1 MARPNIVLIM
11 ADNQPADLLGCYGND
26 EVKTPHLDALAQRGQ
41 RFDQAFC
48 VNAMCSPCRASV
60 LTGLMPSQ
68 HGLHNWLDDR
78 LMDQW
83 PQNWSAI
90 AEFAN
95 LPTIIKNAGYTTAL
109 IGKFHLG
116 VPFVPQLAFDHWVTF
131 THGHTTSFYD
141 NEVIDDFNRY
151 RFTGHTVDFFTQK
164 TIEFLEHQS
173 GKDDPFFAFVPYNGP
188 YGHWPAIKG
197 RAENEFAAL
206 YDDSDMHSIPREGL
220 SAEVLERFGLRVQSG
235 GVREQFKGPLLLP
248 NNVDS
253 LRNYFSQVSLIDH
266 GVGQIVQSLD
276 RLGLDENTIVIYT
289 ADHGFSLGHNG
300 VWGHGAAAFPASAH
314 RPSYHIPLIVSGGPV
329 QATGPQSSLVSQIDL
344 FPTLASLVSAD
355 FATPSLPS
363 SAQDLT
369 PTLIHGT
376 KPAASAVFMEQEET
390 RAIRTKDW
398 LYAARFKG
406 APSFIMHDELYD
418 LRADPLEKTNLIDHG
433 DHAATAKDLQAQL
446 DAFFSSYAA
455 PAYDLWNGGSA
466 KSNVTYDQLWI
477 DAWGS
482 DWQPKIS
489 S

>member
-1 MARPNIVLIM
+1 M
-11 ADNQPADLLGCYGND
+11 
-26 EVKTPHLDALAQRGQ
+26 
-41 RFDQAFC
+41 
-48 VNAMCSPCRASV
+48 
-60 LTGLMPSQ
+60 
-68 HGLHNWLDDR
+68 
-78 LMDQW
+78 
-83 PQNWSAI
+83 
-90 AEFAN
+90 
-95 LPTIIKNAGYTTAL
+95 
-109 IGKFHLG
+109 
-116 VPFVPQLAFDHWVTF
+116 
-131 THGHTTSFYD
+131 
-141 NEVIDDFNRY
+141 
-151 RFTGHTVDFFTQK
+151 
-164 TIEFLEHQS
+164 
-173 GKDDPFFAFVPYNGP
+173 
-188 YGHWPAIKG
+188 
-197 RAENEFAAL
+197 
-206 YDDSDMHSIPREGL
+206 
-220 SAEVLERFGLRVQSG
+220 
-235 GVREQFKGPLLLP
+235 
-248 NNVDS
+248 
-253 LRNYFSQVSLIDH
+253 
-266 GVGQIVQSLD
+266 QSLD

-355 FATPSLPS
+355 LATPSLPS

-376 KPAASAVFMEQEET
+376 KPTASAVFMEQEET
-390 RAIRTKDW
+390 RAIRSKDW

-433 DHAATAKDLQAQL
+433 DHAATAKDLQAQV